1 MNIEE
6 FKATINFD
14 LNTYITSYKD
24 IISIEKAEKKLKK
37 NRNKLSVIQDR
48 MYAYNKYSL
57 LICIQGMDASGK
69 DSLIREVFKN
79 LNAQGVEVTSFKAPN
94 DLEYQH
100 DYLWRHYIALP
111 PKGKIGV
118 FNRSHYENVLI
129 SRVHPEIVLK
139 ENLPNINQIADLDAD
154 FWEMRYSQINQF
166 EKHLVDNG
174 TIILKFFLNMDKEE
188 QKERL
193 LRRIDKTKHN
203 WKFSA
208 SDVEER
214 ERWDDYMFFYNE
226 IISKTST
233 DYAPWYIIPSNEKEV
248 SRYLVSEIILNE
260 LKKYKDIQY
269 PKVEHHET
277 IELKTYKTELLN
289 E

>member
-1 MNIEE
+1 MKTAD
-6 FKATINFD
+6 FKATDNLD

-79 LNAQGVEVTSFKAPN
+79 LNAQGVEVTSFKAPSE
-94 DLEYQH
+94 LEYQH
-100 DYLWRHYIALP
+100 DFLWRHYIALP
-111 PKGKIGV
+111 TKGKIGV

-139 ENLPNINQIADLDAD
+139 ENIPNINKLEDITDK
-154 FWEMRYSQINQF
+154 FWEMRYNQINQF
-166 EKHLVDNG
+166 EEHLVNNG

-193 LRRIDKTKHN
+193 LRRIEKTKHN

-214 ERWDDYMFFYNE
+214 ERWDDYMRFYE
-226 IISKTST
+226 ETISRTST
-233 DYAPWYIIPSNEKEV
+233 DYAPWYIIPSNEKEI
-248 SRYLVSEIILNE
+248 SRFLVSDILVNE
-260 LKKYKDIQY
+260 MKKYKDIQY
-269 PKVEHHET
+269 PKVEVEET
-277 IELKTYKTELLN
+277 IELKSYKTELLN

>member
-1 MNIEE
+1 MKTDE
-6 FKATINFD
+6 FKAIDNFD
-14 LNTYITSYKD
+14 LNNYITSYKD

-79 LNAQGVEVTSFKAPN
+79 LNAQGIEVTSFKAPSEI
-94 DLEYQH
+94 EYQH

-111 PKGKIGV
+111 SKGKIGV

-129 SRVHPEIVLK
+129 SQVHPEIVLK
-139 ENLPNINQIADLDAD
+139 ENIPNINKLEDITDE
-154 FWEMRYSQINQF
+154 FWEMRYNQINQF
-166 EKHLVDNG
+166 EEHLVKNG
-174 TIILKFFLNMDKEE
+174 TIVLKFFLNMDKEE

-214 ERWDDYMFFYNE
+214 ERWDDYMKFYDKT
-226 IISKTST
+226 ISRTST
-233 DYAPWYIIPSNEKEV
+233 DYAPWYIIPSNEKEI
-248 SRYLVSEIILNE
+248 SRCLVSEILVNE
-260 LKKYKDIQY
+260 MKKYKDIQY
-269 PKVEHHET
+269 PKVEVEET
-277 IELKTYKTELLN
+277 MGLKSYKTELLN

>member
-1 MNIEE
+1 MKTDE
-6 FKATINFD
+6 FKAIDNFD
-14 LNTYITSYKD
+14 LNNYITSYKD

-79 LNAQGVEVTSFKAPN
+79 LNAQGIEVTSFKAPSEI
-94 DLEYQH
+94 EYQH
-100 DYLWRHYIALP
+100 DYLWRYYIALLS
-111 PKGKIGV
+111 KGKIGV

-129 SRVHPEIVLK
+129 SQVHPEIVLK
-139 ENLPNINQIADLDAD
+139 ENIPNINKLEDITDE
-154 FWEMRYSQINQF
+154 FWEMRFDQINQF
-166 EKHLVDNG
+166 EEYLVKNG
-174 TIILKFFLNMDKEE
+174 TIVLKFFLNMDKEE

-214 ERWDDYMFFYNE
+214 ERRDDYIKFYDKT
-226 IISKTST
+226 ISRTST
-233 DYAPWYIIPSNEKEV
+233 DYAPWYIIPSNEKEI
-248 SRYLVSEIILNE
+248 SRCLVSEILVNE
-260 LKKYKDIQY
+260 MKNIKIFNIRKLKLKKR
-269 PKVEHHET
+269 
-277 IELKTYKTELLN
+277 
-289 E
+289 